1 LYKYT
6 LVKIG
11 AKMRLTAKSSYAL
24 NIVGYLAEQ
33 HIKKNEEINRTSAK
47 DIATAYGLSESFV
60 TSILREL
67 RLSDITT
74 AKKGPSGGYTL
85 SRGPEEIS
93 IGDVFKAIS
102 EDPITYQTEL
112 FSNPVSVKV
121 LEGLDE
127 NINEYLNKRISEFM

>member
-1 LYKYT
+1 
-6 LVKIG
+6 
-11 AKMRLTAKSSYAL
+11 MRLTAKSSYAL

-33 HIKKNEEINRTSAK
+33 HISKEETIRTSAK
-47 DIATAYGLSESFV
+47 DIAVAYGLSESFV

-67 RLSDITT
+67 RLSNITT

-85 SRGPEEIS
+85 TRSPEEIS
-93 IGDVFKAIS
+93 VSDVFKAIS

-112 FSNPVSVKV
+112 FSNPISVRV

-127 NINEYLNKRISEFM
+127 NINEYLSKRISEFM